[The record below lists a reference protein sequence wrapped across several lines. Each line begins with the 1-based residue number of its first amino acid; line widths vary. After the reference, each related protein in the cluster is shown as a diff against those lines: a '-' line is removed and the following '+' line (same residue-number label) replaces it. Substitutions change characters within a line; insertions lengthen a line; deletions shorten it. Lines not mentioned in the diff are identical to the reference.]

1 MKLERIIEIDFQRC
15 YKAVLSK
22 ALALLMAMIF
32 GLFAG
37 FGISL
42 VFFEQE
48 NEYSVYSEVSCI
60 AASDIS
66 VVPFYAEVVKTAN
79 VAKRASAMLNETYSV
94 SQIINLIQTNYSENI
109 VSGVPIIEIG
119 AICRNPEE
127 TVAIVDAVTEA
138 FIVELQTLTEN
149 ETVRRLGESSNV
161 ELLYNASKT
170 RLLVTLGTG
179 LAFALILAA
188 IIVMR
193 EILAL
198 HLTTVKDGL
207 LNGQLKLIGV
217 IPRYKK

>member
-1 MKLERIIEIDFQRC
+1 MERIIEIDFQRC
-15 YKAVLSK
+15 YKAVLK
-22 ALALLMAMIF
+22 QALSLLMVLIF
-32 GLFAG
+32 GAVAG

-48 NEYSVYSEVSCI
+48 DEYAVYSEVSCI
-60 AASDIS
+60 SASDLS

-79 VAKRASAMLNETYSV
+79 VAKRAAAMLNDTYSV
-94 SQIINLIQTNYSENI
+94 SQIINLIQANYSENV
-109 VSGVPIIEIG
+109 VSGVPVIEIG
-119 AICRNPEE
+119 TLCQDPEE

-149 ETVRRLGESSNV
+149 ETVRRLGESSHV
-161 ELLYNASKT
+161 ELLYNASRT
-170 RLLVTLGTG
+170 RLLVTLGTA
-179 LAFALILAA
+179 LAFAVLLAA
-188 IIVMR
+188 IIVLR

-198 HLTTVKDGL
+198 RLTTVKDGL